1 MKIAILGA
9 MDEEITLL
17 QSSLKNCQEQQVNHL
32 TVYTGILGEVEI
44 ALVKCGIGKVAAA
57 VSTTLMIKH
66 FNPDAVI
73 NTGSAGGFSTHLD
86 IGDIVIGTEVRHH
99 DADLT
104 HFGYELGQNAGMPA
118 HFSCN
123 TELVAQAALAAAELN
138 NVQVQ
143 QGLICTGDSF
153 VGSDEAAAVI
163 RQNFP
168 TVCAVEM
175 EGVAIAQSCH
185 LLDTPFLVIRSLSDI
200 AGKTSTLSFQAYLE
214 KAAQNSATLVMQTV
228 ARLAQSANIS

>member
-9 MDEEITLL
+9 MDEEITLIRESL
-17 QSSLKNCQEQQVNHL
+17 QNCQTQTFNHL
-32 TVYTGILGEVEI
+32 TVYVGKLGDVDI
-44 ALVKCGIGKVAAA
+44 ALVKCGIGKVAAS
-57 VSTTLMIKH
+57 VSTSVVIHH
-66 FNPDAVI
+66 FAPDYVI
-73 NTGSAGGFSTHLD
+73 NTGSAGGFSSHLN
-86 IGDIVIGTEVRHH
+86 IGDIVIATKLRHH

-118 HFSCN
+118 YFECDKSILKHTAS
-123 TELVAQAALAAAELN
+123 AISSLN

-163 RQNFP
+163 RRNFP
-168 TVCAVEM
+168 DVCAVEM

-185 LLDTPFLVIRSLSDI
+185 LLGIPFLVIRSLSDI
-200 AGKTSTLSFQAYLE
+200 AGKTSTVSFEAYLD
-214 KAAQNSATLVMQTV
+214 KAAKNSATLVMQT
-228 ARLAQSANIS
+228 ISKLG